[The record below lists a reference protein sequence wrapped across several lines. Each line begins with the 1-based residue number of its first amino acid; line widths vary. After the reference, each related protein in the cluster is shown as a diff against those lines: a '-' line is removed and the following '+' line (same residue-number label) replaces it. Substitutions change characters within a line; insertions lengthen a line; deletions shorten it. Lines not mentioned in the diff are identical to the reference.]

1 MCMVAYELKKGNS
14 LGLILAETLNGLEA
28 FQRKEASFFV

>member
-1 MCMVAYELKKGNS
+1 MVAYELKKGNS